1 MCEGLMNAVGVNS
14 RNVKVNMVNEWALY
28 PLKKLIPGFNLSFM
42 PSVNPKHQD
51 VWLVQ
56 TQDDQTITDML
67 ELIAPTM
74 RECGTKYE
82 LLLLLQAMRE
92 PGNRNRGADVA
103 LIFRD
108 TLGVGASKACG
119 QIRAQSRV
127 PSLLTP
133 ATDARLHSAPPCAK
147 LACAHSLTPARL
159 YSAKLRGWS
168 RASSRPG

>member
-1 MCEGLMNAVGVNS
+1 MNAVGPNS
-14 RNVKVNMVNEWALY
+14 RNVKVGMVNEWALY

-103 LIFRD
+103 LTCDRCYKPRPPRFD
-108 TLGVGASKACG
+108 KESGMWECG
-119 QIRAQSRV
+119 N
-127 PSLLTP
+127 
-133 ATDARLHSAPPCAK
+133 
-147 LACAHSLTPARL
+147 
-159 YSAKLRGWS
+159 
-168 RASSRPG
+168 PGCGNAME